1 MEAEAV
7 AVLAVMP
14 AAEEELEEVARAAE
28 GARGVVTHGGAWTV
42 GRKTAVMHASLT
54 AVVARVGVVGGAA
67 VVALVAVALVAKAVE
82 PQAQGTARAGRGIM
96 ARAVGT

>member
-1 MEAEAV
+1 M

-67 VVALVAVALVAKAVE
+67 VVAVAVALVAKAVE